1 MGAYSVPAEIRSQK
15 PKGTM
20 VKRIGNDKFYVY
32 EYSTSKVRVENEDG
46 TFRWKTKTTMGRCVG
61 TITEE
66 NGYVPNATQINN
78 DVVTAKNYGDY
89 AFVVVNA
96 QHTLNLLNEIFNPRD
111 AVQIFT
117 IATIFFVNGFTYMK
131 NAKSLYELSYLSSC
145 FPGVN
150 VGYKALHSLY
160 ENLGTR
166 QTKPKAFEQ
175 LMVENSSGQVAI
187 DGHVIACTSE
197 MNDLSEFG
205 YKASKLGT
213 EQVNWLTAYDVV
225 SKEPLLS
232 QIYSGA
238 DPDKISVKALF
249 ERYRFVNTEFLV
261 DRGFNTAP
269 DKALMSQN
277 GNTYIVP
284 MISARKDY
292 NYVLSHL
299 KIDKRRYFIY
309 NKNHYASMVYYQE
322 FREDSIRYIAF
333 QDTTRAGAE
342 RQDYI
347 KSMDAGKPGYNEDG
361 LLGNEPCFGLFLL
374 ETNNVG
380 LTPEEVF
387 CHYKERWT
395 IETYYNY
402 IRNDVDFNALY
413 QQDYFCMQGLSFI
426 VSITGMIYHDIKTV
440 ADRAKIKVKDIMNET
455 RKLKMVYEGNKWLI
469 RNNIKSVRDVCEKT
483 NFLLPK
489 YIQ

>member
-32 EYSTSKVRVENEDG
+32 EYSTSKVRINTEDG
-46 TFRWKTKTTMGRCVG
+46 TTRWKTKTTMGRCIG
-61 TITEE
+61 TITLED
-66 NGYVPNATQINN
+66 GYIPNAAQINN
-78 DVVTAKNYGDY
+78 DDITAKNYGDY
-89 AFVVVNA
+89 AFAVDNA
-96 QHTLNLLNEIFNPRD
+96 RHTLTLLKEIFSPQD

-117 IATIFFVNGFTYMK
+117 VAVIFFVNGFTYMK
-131 NAKSLYELSYLSSC
+131 NAKGLYEMSYLSSC

-150 VGYKALHSLY
+150 VGYKALHALY

-166 QTKPKAFEQ
+166 QAKPKAFEQ
-175 LMVENSSGQVAI
+175 MMLEKSSGRVAV

-213 EQVNWLTAYDVV
+213 EQINWLTAYDVV
-225 SKEPLLS
+225 SGEPLLS
-232 QIYSGA
+232 QMYSGA
-238 DPDKISVKALF
+238 DPDKASVKALF
-249 ERYRFVNTEFLV
+249 DRYSFVNTEFLV

-269 DKALMSQN
+269 DKKLMSRN

-292 NYVLSHL
+292 SYVLSNL
-299 KIDKRRYFIY
+299 KFDKRRYFIY
-309 NKNHYASMVYYQE
+309 NKNHYASMIYYQE
-322 FREDSIRYIAF
+322 FIENNVRYIAF
-333 QDTTRAGAE
+333 QDTTRASAE
-342 RQDYI
+342 KQDYI
-347 KSMDAGKPGYNEDG
+347 KAMASGKPGYDEEELLKNEVY
-361 LLGNEPCFGLFLL
+361 FGLFLL
-374 ETNNVG
+374 ETNDKR
-380 LTPEEVF
+380 LSADKVF

-413 QQDYFCMQGLSFI
+413 QQDYFSMQGLSFI
-426 VSITGMIYHDIKTV
+426 VSITGMVYHDIKEV
-440 ADRAKIKVKDIMNET
+440 ADKAKLKVKDIMHEMG
-455 RKLKMVYEGNKWLI
+455 KLKMIYEGNKWLI
-469 RNNIKSVRDVCEKT
+469 LNNIKSVRDVCEKT
-483 NFLLPK
+483 DFSPPK